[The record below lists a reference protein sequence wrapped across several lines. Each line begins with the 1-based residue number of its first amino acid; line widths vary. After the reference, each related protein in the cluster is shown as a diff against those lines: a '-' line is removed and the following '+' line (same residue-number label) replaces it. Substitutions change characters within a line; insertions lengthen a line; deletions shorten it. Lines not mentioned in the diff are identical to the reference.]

1 MSALRS
7 SYSESSVDI
16 GDSTLRCFLDLD
28 GSSDDSFTLVVYDYA
43 LDLDLLRQC
52 RYRQ

>member
-1 MSALRS
+1 M
-7 SYSESSVDI
+7 
-16 GDSTLRCFLDLD
+16 TLTEAPMTADDKGEAVIR
-28 GSSDDSFTLVVYDYA
+28 SSDDSFTLVVYDYA